1 MKAFFKY
8 LLILPLA
15 AVVVSCNQGAS
26 NETANQVSSEAIE
39 MPMPQPVSTVGF
51 QIGDQVPNDMVC
63 MVNDEYMGKKQIPV
77 VVGATTYYGCC
88 DMCVQRIPNDELV
101 RKAADPLTGEEVDKA
116 NAYIVLVNET
126 GEVAYFSSKSNYEA
140 FASKMPKS

>member
-1 MKAFFKY
+1 MKTMFKY
-8 LLILPLA
+8 LMILPLA
-15 AVVVSCNQGAS
+15 VILVSCNQGAN
-26 NETANQVSSEAIE
+26 NETVTQVTSEVVE
-39 MPMPQPVSTVGF
+39 MPQPVSDLGF
-51 QIGDQVPNDMVC
+51 RTGDQVPNDMVC

-101 RKAADPLTGEEVDKA
+101 RKAADPFTGEEVDKA
-116 NAYIVLVNET
+116 NAYIVLMNET

-140 FASKMPKS
+140 FASKVPQS